1 MSYTWKNEGRKS
13 TIVPFYWTFLPF
25 FGYTARM
32 PLFSRISPEKLWS
45 PNSPSLSF
53 VLIRTTTEVRCNKP
67 ILELW
72 PRRLGTHFLPHMLL
86 ILLLRLNTE
95 IKPNKSTSPHLRLWS
110 KTRHSLFKTI
120 HCNLAF
126 TTAPTELY
134 RSNLRH
140 INNATNKNLFKISKS
155 TLAFRFTLKMLG
167 PSEQALVAWVKHGWL
182 QKLLK

>member
-72 PRRLGTHFLPHMLL
+72 PRRLGTHFHH
-86 ILLLRLNTE
+86 ICYSYFCCASILRLSQINL
-95 IKPNKSTSPHLRLWS
+95 PRPTSDFGPKLDI
-110 KTRHSLFKTI
+110 LF
-120 HCNLAF
+120 
-126 TTAPTELY
+126 
-134 RSNLRH
+134 
-140 INNATNKNLFKISKS
+140 
-155 TLAFRFTLKMLG
+155 LKQFIVTWLLQQLQQNYIG
-167 PSEQALVAWVKHGWL
+167 PIYVT
-182 QKLLK
+182 